1 MLTVETI
8 RKVRLSVHRDGK
20 SIRQT
25 ARDLRVSRNTVR
37 KVIRTQQTGFGYKRR
52 NQPFPKLG
60 AYVERLEERLS
71 ADVALSKGHRRSAR
85 ILFEELQGEGYE
97 GGYDSV
103 RRYVQRWREEHRGLR
118 REVFIPLM
126 FDPGEAFQF
135 DWSHEWVEM
144 GGMPVRVKV
153 AHLRLCFSRLF
164 VAIAYPRETQE
175 MVFDAHNRAFE
186 FFGGSCRKGIYDNLK
201 AAVNKVFSGK
211 ERSFNDRFLQ
221 LCSHYLYEPQ
231 ACTPAAGWEKGQV
244 ENQVKTVRQRFFI
257 PRPKVKDF
265 GELNALLLSRCI
277 GWAKTRKHPTI
288 PDKMVWEVYEEE
300 RAHLIPLQ
308 LRFDGFAERP
318 ARVSPSSLITFDRNC
333 YSVHCSQVGRT
344 VQVRVYADRI
354 VIVRDGEVVG
364 DHGRQFGRG
373 KAVFDPWHYL
383 PVLERKPGALRNGAP
398 FKGWDLPDALGRTRD
413 KLRRSFTD
421 WDRQFVGILHAV
433 VLYGLDAVAEAC
445 SQALAMR
452 TVSKEVILNL
462 VHRHLDRGSMLPIEP
477 PSHLTLR
484 EQPVADCRRYDRLL
498 KEGPYAA
505 Q

>member
-1 MLTVETI
+1 
-8 RKVRLSVHRDGK
+8 
-20 SIRQT
+20 
-25 ARDLRVSRNTVR
+25 
-37 KVIRTQQTGFGYKRR
+37 
-52 NQPFPKLG
+52 
-60 AYVERLEERLS
+60 
-71 ADVALSKGHRRSAR
+71 
-85 ILFEELQGEGYE
+85 
-97 GGYDSV
+97 
-103 RRYVQRWREEHRGLR
+103 
-118 REVFIPLM
+118 
-126 FDPGEAFQF
+126 
-135 DWSHEWVEM
+135 
-144 GGMPVRVKV
+144 MPVRVKV

-421 WDRQFVGILHAV
+421 WDRQFVGRSSMRLF
-433 VLYGLDAVAEAC
+433 
-445 SQALAMR
+445 SMALM
-452 TVSKEVILNL
+452 
-462 VHRHLDRGSMLPIEP
+462 
-477 PSHLTLR
+477 
-484 EQPVADCRRYDRLL
+484 Q
-498 KEGPYAA
+498 
-505 Q
+505 

>member
-288 PDKMVWEVYEEE
+288 PDKMEWEVYEEE

-421 WDRQFVGILHAV
+421 WDRQFVGRSSMRLF
-433 VLYGLDAVAEAC
+433 
-445 SQALAMR
+445 SMALMR
-452 TVSKEVILNL
+452 
-462 VHRHLDRGSMLPIEP
+462 
-477 PSHLTLR
+477 
-484 EQPVADCRRYDRLL
+484 
-498 KEGPYAA
+498 
-505 Q
+505 